1 MGADPETYD
10 LIIIGGGVNG
20 AGIARDAA
28 GRGLRTCL
36 LEQGDLCQ
44 GTTRWSSR
52 LVHGGLRYLEHAE
65 LGLVYESL
73 HEREKLLR
81 IAPHLV
87 APLRLLIPVYRGAR
101 RGRLTI
107 AAGLWLYDLLSI
119 GKSLPGHTMLNA
131 AEALEELPALRRD
144 GLLGAAAYCDA
155 QVTFAERLVVENAL
169 AAREYG
175 ARIRT
180 YSRVDRILSD
190 GRQVSGV
197 RFTDLRNDQQKDL
210 LAPVV
215 VNASGPWVDRVL
227 ERTVALQQR
236 FMGGTRGT
244 HIVVSKIPGQPRVAC
259 YLEAESDGRPFFIIP
274 WNGMLLIG
282 TTDIRFDGNPG
293 EATAEDREI
302 DYLLSET
309 NRVFPDAALTRK
321 CIHYHYTGV
330 RPLPR
335 REKKAEGD
343 ITRRHIIK
351 HHRRIARGCY
361 SVIGG
366 KLTTYR
372 NLAEEM
378 TDRVVRRLGHKG
390 PKCRTASMPLPGAAV
405 EKTIVVDELDACDFI
420 SPESRVHLLDVYGSR
435 AIAIR
440 DMVNARP
447 ELGDEICPHSHA
459 IAAEIVFAYEREMP
473 TTLADVLMRRT
484 MIGLS
489 PDLGRAALHKALTIA
504 RRHAG
509 WSSARADEEERRY
522 LREIGRL
529 SAGAASPGAGCF

>member
-1 MGADPETYD
+1 MGSSPETYD

-28 GRGLRTCL
+28 ARGLRTCL

-65 LGLVYESL
+65 LGLVFESL
-73 HEREKLLR
+73 HEREKLLK

-87 APLRLLIPVYRGAR
+87 QPLRLLIPIYRGAR
-101 RGRLTI
+101 RGRLMI
-107 AAGLWLYDLLSI
+107 AAGMWLYDLLSI
-119 GKSLPGHTMLNA
+119 GKSMPNHQMLNTA
-131 AEALEELPALRRD
+131 AALAELPALHRE
-144 GLLGAAAYCDA
+144 GLLGAAAYYDA

-169 AAREYG
+169 AAREAG
-175 ARIRT
+175 AQIRT
-180 YSRVDRILSD
+180 YSRVDRVLSAD
-190 GRQVSGV
+190 RRVQGV
-197 RFTDLRNDQQKDL
+197 RYTDLRNDRQSDL

-227 ERTVALQQR
+227 ENTAEPPRR

-244 HIVVSKIPGQPRVAC
+244 HIIVSKIPGQPRVAC

-274 WNGMLLIG
+274 WNDMLLIG

-293 EATAEDREI
+293 EVAAEDHEI

-309 NRVFPDAALTRK
+309 NRVFPDAALNRK

-335 REKKAEGD
+335 KEKKAEGD

-351 HHRRIARGCY
+351 HHRHIAKGFY

-378 TDRVVRRLGHKG
+378 TDRAVRRLRHKG
-390 PKCRTASMPLPGAAV
+390 AKCRTASESLPGAMIDKAA
-405 EKTIVVDELDACDFI
+405 VVDALDACDFI
-420 SPESRVHLLDVYGSR
+420 SPESRAHLLDVYGSR
-435 AIAIR
+435 AILIR
-440 DMVNARP
+440 DMVNTRP

-459 IAAEIVFAYEREMP
+459 IAAEIIFTYEHEIP
-473 TTLADVLMRRT
+473 TTLADVLLRRT

-489 PDLGRAALHKALTIA
+489 PDLGRAALHKALNIA

-509 WSSARADEEERRY
+509 WSAARSDEEERRY
-522 LREIGRL
+522 LREIERL
-529 SAGAASPGAGCF
+529 SSQV

>member
-1 MGADPETYD
+1 MKPDFD

-73 HEREKLLR
+73 HERETLLK

-87 APLRLLIPVYRGAR
+87 QPLRLLIPIYKKGR
-101 RGRLTI
+101 RGKFMI
-107 AAGLWLYDLLSI
+107 SAGMLLYDLLSM
-119 GKSLPGHTMLNA
+119 GKSVPNHEMLNA
-131 AEALEELPALRRD
+131 AEALEELPALNRD
-144 GLLGAAAYCDA
+144 GLLGAAAYYDA

-169 AAREYG
+169 AAKEAG
-175 ARIRT
+175 AQIHT
-180 YSRVDRILSD
+180 YSRVDRILSAD
-190 GRQVSGV
+190 RCVRGV
-197 RFTDLRNDQQKDL
+197 RYTDLRSDRQSDL
-210 LAPVV
+210 SASVV

-227 ERTVALQQR
+227 EKTAQPPRQL
-236 FMGGTRGT
+236 MGGTKGT
-244 HIVVSKIPGQPRVAC
+244 HIIVSRIPGQPRIAC
-259 YLEAESDGRPFFIIP
+259 YLEAESDGRPFFVIP

-293 EATAEDREI
+293 KVIAEDEEI
-302 DYLLSET
+302 KYLLSET
-309 NRVFPDAALTRK
+309 NRVFPDANLNSK
-321 CIHYHYTGV
+321 NIHYHYTGV

-335 REKKAEGD
+335 KLKKAEGD

-351 HHRRIARGCY
+351 HHRRIAKGLY
-361 SVIGG
+361 SIIGG

-372 NLAEEM
+372 SLAEEV
-378 TDRVVRRLGHKG
+378 TDRVVRRLNHKG
-390 PKCRTASMPLPGAAV
+390 SKCRTAHDPLPGAAI
-405 EKTIVVDELDACDFI
+405 EKATIVDELDSCDFI

-435 AIAIR
+435 AMLIR
-440 DMVNARP
+440 DMVAVDP
-447 ELGDEICPHSHA
+447 HLGAEICPYSHA
-459 IAAEIVFAYEREMP
+459 IAAEIIFAYKYEMP
-473 TTLADVLMRRT
+473 TTLADVLLRRT

-489 PDLGRAALHKALTIA
+489 PDLGRTALPKALDIA
-504 RRHAG
+504 RQQVG
-509 WSSARADEEERRY
+509 WSTGRADEEERRY

-529 SAGAASPGAGCF
+529 SD

>member
-1 MGADPETYD
+1 MNPDFD

-73 HEREKLLR
+73 HERETLLK

-87 APLRLLIPVYRGAR
+87 QPLRLLIPIYKKGR
-101 RGRLTI
+101 RGRFMI
-107 AAGLWLYDLLSI
+107 AAGMRLYDLLSM
-119 GKSLPGHTMLNA
+119 GKSVPNHEMLNA
-131 AEALEELPALRRD
+131 AEALEELPTLNRD
-144 GLLGAAAYCDA
+144 GLLGAATYYDA

-169 AAREYG
+169 AAKEAG
-175 ARIRT
+175 AQIHT
-180 YSRVDRILSD
+180 YSRVDRILSAD
-190 GRQVSGV
+190 RRVRGV
-197 RFTDLRNDQQKDL
+197 RYTDLRSDRQSDL
-210 LAPVV
+210 SASVV
-215 VNASGPWVDRVL
+215 VNATGPWVDRVL
-227 ERTVALQQR
+227 EKTAEPPRQL
-236 FMGGTRGT
+236 MGGTKGT
-244 HIVVSKIPGQPRVAC
+244 HIIVSRFPGQPRIAC
-259 YLEAESDGRPFFIIP
+259 YLEAESDGRPFFVIP

-293 EATAEDREI
+293 KVIAEDEEI
-302 DYLLSET
+302 NYLLSET
-309 NRVFPDAALTRK
+309 NRVFPDANLNSK
-321 CIHYHYTGV
+321 NIHYHYTGV

-335 REKKAEGD
+335 KLKKAEGD

-351 HHRRIARGCY
+351 HHRRIAKGFY
-361 SVIGG
+361 SIIGG

-378 TDRVVRRLGHKG
+378 TDRVVRRLNHKG
-390 PKCRTASMPLPGAAV
+390 SKCRTAHDPLPGAAI
-405 EKTIVVDELDACDFI
+405 EKAAIVDELDSCDFI

-435 AIAIR
+435 ALLIR
-440 DMVNARP
+440 DMVAADP
-447 ELGDEICPHSHA
+447 HLGDEICPHSHA
-459 IAAEIVFAYEREMP
+459 IAAEIIFTYEHEMP
-473 TTLADVLMRRT
+473 TTLADVLLRRT

-489 PDLGRAALHKALTIA
+489 PDLGRSALSKALDIA
-504 RRHAG
+504 RHHVG
-509 WSSARADEEERRY
+509 WSAGRADEEERRY

-529 SAGAASPGAGCF
+529 SG